1 MLYGQPHIAC
11 HECDALLASVALP
24 PGKKLVCPR
33 CNCTLR
39 KPARDPVNRGLAL
52 SLTSL
57 TLMVP
62 AFFMPIMTF
71 NMLGLDT
78 VDTMVKGVLHL
89 FQAGFWWMALLVLF
103 CSILAPMLEN
113 LLVLLICLLTQ
124 ARRYGGLLITL
135 LKLQTRIRKW
145 AMLEVYMLGI
155 LVAYVKMID
164 SGQVHMGVGMIC
176 FTGMLL
182 ATTLNTVMFDTHS
195 IWENVGRYRG
205 GLHENRP
212 R

>member
-11 HECDALLASVALP
+11 HECDALLADVALP
-24 PGKKLVCPR
+24 AGKKLVCPR

-39 KPARDPVNRGLAL
+39 KPVRDPVNRGLAL

-113 LLVLLICLLTQ
+113 LLVLLICLLSQ

-135 LKLQTRIRKW
+135 LKVQSRIRRW

-164 SGQVHMGVGMIC
+164 SGQVHMGIGMIC

>member
-11 HECDALLASVALP
+11 HECDALLATVAVP

-39 KPARDPVNRGLAL
+39 KPVRDPINRGLAL

-62 AFFMPIMTF
+62 AYFMPIMTF
-71 NMLGLDT
+71 NMLGLDA

-89 FQAGFWWMALLVLF
+89 FQSGFWWMALLVMF
-103 CSILAPMLEN
+103 CSILAPMLQN
-113 LLVLLICLLTQ
+113 LLLLLICLLVRAGQ
-124 ARRYGGLLITL
+124 YGSVLVLL
-135 LKLQTRIRKW
+135 LKSQSRIRKW
-145 AMLEVYMLGI
+145 AMLEVYMLSI

-164 SGQVHMGVGMIC
+164 SGQVHIGVGMIC
-176 FTGMLL
+176 FTGMLFS
-182 ATTLNTVMFDTHS
+182 TTLNVVIFDTQP
-195 IWENVGRYRG
+195 IWEKVGRYYG
-205 GLHENRP
+205 GVHEDRP
-212 R
+212 L

>member
-11 HECDALLASVALP
+11 HECDALLAAVAVP

-39 KPARDPVNRGLAL
+39 KPVRDPVDRGLAL
-52 SLTSL
+52 SLTAL

-71 NMLGLDT
+71 NMLGLNT

-89 FQAGFWWMALLVLF
+89 FSAGFWWMALLVLF

-113 LLVLLICLLTQ
+113 LLVLLICLLVR
-124 ARRYGGLLITL
+124 ARRYGGTLITL
-135 LKLQTRIRKW
+135 LKLQSRIRKW

-182 ATTLNTVMFDTHS
+182 ATTLNTVMFETHG
-195 IWENVGRYRG
+195 IWEKVGQYRG
-205 GLHENRP
+205 GVHENRP